1 MDKKEEKTEKD
12 RDNAALCNGK
22 PHQKRRRRALLL
34 CLLLALFTAVCVFV
48 LSDYRHLRSEVLSRV
63 LPPAAY
69 MALLE
74 REHLNTLADEWQNA
88 AERSSEQ
95 LSGYSVRGVSLR
107 AEANRL
113 VSGILGAGLPLSSAE
128 LAFRYAS
135 EDAAG
140 LLQTTLSV
148 NDTVCAALELMTEPE
163 RERLLAACPE
173 LSGAAIALPI
183 GSDVLLIRLL
193 EHVCDLAVAFFTSI
207 SETVRANPFRYL
219 SAFLDALEHVKLER
233 EHPVIISGQTV
244 LSTRLHAA
252 VSLDRALQIA
262 SEQLAAAEQSQQLSD
277 SLISCYRSAVWLLNE
292 LSERLPLQLHIIAYA
307 DRDGYILGHEFELT
321 SGGISLLSLTG
332 LLPEDGMSTRSGT
345 VTAAWGA
352 VSPPPDS
359 DFEKEPAPEQKPVF
373 ENELAFEID
382 RLGLDPATGYPTGK
396 ITVGIPG
403 SSPPLGLQFVLTEQ
417 DGLPD
422 MRIFLRVSGI
432 TAVSARLS
440 LTETPPSGSSLTD
453 GYSAIYPLPEWR
465 GFLAQLDFGAFLAG
479 LQEGL
484 GFDPS
489 SLLPLLERVRGFF
502 SR

>member
-12 RDNAALCNGK
+12 RADAALCNGK
-22 PHQKRRRRALLL
+22 SHSKRRRRALIL
-34 CLLLALFTAVCVFV
+34 CLLLALFTAACAFV
-48 LSDYRHLRSEVLSRV
+48 LSDYRHLRSELLSRV

-74 REHLNTLADEWQNA
+74 REHLNTLADGWQNA
-88 AERSSEQ
+88 SERSSAQ
-95 LSGYSVRGVSLR
+95 LSEYSVCGVSLR

-113 VSGILGAGLPLSSAE
+113 VSGILGAGLPLRSAE
-128 LAFRYAS
+128 LAFRYAA

-148 NDTVCAALELMTEPE
+148 NDTACATLELMTEPA

-183 GSDVLLIRLL
+183 SSDVLLIRLL

-219 SAFLDALEHVKLER
+219 PPFLDALENVRLER
-233 EHPVIISGQTV
+233 EQSIIISGQTV
-244 LSTRLHAA
+244 LAMRLHAV

-262 SEQLAAAEQSQQLSD
+262 SKQLTAAEQSQQLSD

-321 SGGISLLSLTG
+321 SSGVLLFSLTG
-332 LLPEDGMSTRSGT
+332 LLSKDGMSTRSGT

-352 VSPPPDS
+352 ATLPQKS
-359 DFEKEPAPEQKPVF
+359 DFEK
-373 ENELAFEID
+373 ELAFEID
-382 RLGLDPATGYPTGK
+382 RLGLDPATSYPTGK

-403 SSPPLGLQFVLTEQ
+403 SSPPLGLQFVLTER

-432 TAVSARLS
+432 TAVSAELS
-440 LTETPPSGSSLTD
+440 LTETPPSGNSLTG
-453 GYSAIYPLPEWR
+453 GYSTVYPLSEWR
-465 GFLAQLDFGAFLAG
+465 NFLTQLDFGAFLAG
-479 LQEGL
+479 LQERL

-489 SLLPLLERVRGFF
+489 SLLPLLERVRGLF